1 MPHFISLADIPAAD
15 LRTILDDAHAMKA
28 ARKDQPKGSL
38 DPNAALNGETLAMIF
53 EKASTRTRFSFEQG
67 MRQLGGTSIVAGAN
81 DMQLGRGESVADTAR
96 VLSRFV
102 DAVMIRSNAHSTI
115 TDFAD
120 NADVPVINGLSDHN
134 HPCQIMADLMTLE
147 EKFREQERGVTLK
160 GAKLAWIGDGNNVLA
175 SFVNAAPAFGFE
187 LRISSPEGYRLEE
200 NPKTQGLIE
209 AARQKNKNAKQAIIH
224 DGLSPDGAADGADA
238 LITDCWVSMGDTDKD
253 ERLSALGPYQ
263 INAARLAK
271 ANKDALFL
279 HCLPA
284 YRGQEMTTEVLEG
297 AQSVVWDE
305 AENRLHAQKAVV
317 KWCLGRVRS

>member
-1 MPHFISLADIPAAD
+1 MPHFISLADIPAAE
-15 LRTILDDAHAMKA
+15 LRAILDDAHAMKA
-28 ARKDQPKGSL
+28 ARKHLPKGKT
-38 DPNAALNGETLAMIF
+38 DPSAALNGETLAMIF

-67 MRQLGGTSIVAGAN
+67 MRQLGGSSIVATAN

-120 NADVPVINGLSDHN
+120 HADVPVINGLSDHN
-134 HPCQIMADLMTLE
+134 HPCQILADLMTLE
-147 EKFREQERGVTLK
+147 ERGMNLK

-187 LRISSPEGYRLEE
+187 LRIASPKGYRLDE
-200 NPKTQGLIE
+200 NPITTGLIKAAQEKQGLI
-209 AARQKNKNAKQAIIH
+209 H
-224 DGLSPDGAADGADA
+224 GGLSATDAAEGADA

-253 ERLSALGPYQ
+253 TRIEALTPFQ
-263 INAARLAK
+263 IDGALLATAKTNAT
-271 ANKDALFL
+271 FL

-284 YRGQEMTTEVLEG
+284 YRGQEMTAEVLEG
-297 AQSVVWDE
+297 PQSAVWDE

-317 KWCLGRVRS
+317 KWCLGAS

>member
-1 MPHFISLADIPAAD
+1 MPHFISLADIDAAD
-15 LRTILDDAHAMKA
+15 LRAILDDAHAMKA
-28 ARKDQPKGSL
+28 ARKHLPKGSL
-38 DPNAALNGETLAMIF
+38 DPEAALNGDTLAMIF

-67 MRQLGGTSIVAGAN
+67 MRQLGGSSIVAGAN

-120 NADVPVINGLSDHN
+120 HADVPVINGLSDHN

-147 EKFREQERGVTLK
+147 ERSVKLA

-187 LRISSPEGYRLEE
+187 LRISSPKGYRLEE
-200 NPKTQGLIE
+200 NPKTQGLIK
-209 AARQKNKNAKQAIIH
+209 AAQERQAIIH
-224 DGLSPDGAADGADA
+224 DDLTPDAAAQGADA
-238 LITDCWVSMGDTDKD
+238 LITDCWVSMGDTDKA
-253 ERLSALGPYQ
+253 ERLAALGPYQ
-263 INAARLAK
+263 IDEALMAR

-284 YRGQEMTTEVLEG
+284 YRGQEMTADVLEG
-297 AQSVVWDE
+297 PQSAVWDE

-317 KWCLGRVRS
+317 KWCLGK

>member
-1 MPHFISLADIPAAD
+1 MPHFISLADISPAD
-15 LRTILDDAHAMKA
+15 LRAILDDAHAMKA
-28 ARKDQPKGSL
+28 ARTLENGKRLPKGTL
-38 DPNAALNGETLAMIF
+38 DPSPALNGDTLAMIF

-67 MRQLGGTSIVAGAN
+67 MRQLGGSSIVAGAN

-115 TDFAD
+115 ADFARHSD
-120 NADVPVINGLSDHN
+120 APVINGLSDHN

-147 EKFREQERGVTLK
+147 ERGVKLA

-187 LRISSPEGYRLEE
+187 LRISSPEGYRLED
-200 NPKTQGLIE
+200 NPKTQGLI
-209 AARQKNKNAKQAIIH
+209 AAAQAKQANIK
-224 DGLSPDGAADGADA
+224 DGLSPDDAADDADA

-253 ERLSALGPYQ
+253 ERLAALGPYQ
-263 INAARLAK
+263 IDAARMARAK
-271 ANKDALFL
+271 KHALFL

-284 YRGQEMTTEVLEG
+284 YRGQEMTTDVLEG
-297 AQSVVWDE
+297 EQSAVWDE

-317 KWCLGRVRS
+317 KWCLGA

>member
-1 MPHFISLADIPAAD
+1 MPHFISLADIPPAQ
-15 LRTILDDAHAMKA
+15 LRAILDDAHAMKA
-28 ARKDQPKGSL
+28 ARKGLPKGAA
-38 DPNAALNGETLAMIF
+38 DPSAALNGDTLAMIF

-67 MRQLGGTSIVAGAN
+67 MRQLGGSSIVAGAS

-120 NADVPVINGLSDHN
+120 HADVPVINGLSDHN

-147 EKFREQERGVTLK
+147 ERGIDLSQ
-160 GAKLAWIGDGNNVLA
+160 AKLAWIGDGNNVLA

-187 LRISSPEGYRLEE
+187 LRISSPEGYRLDD
-200 NPKTQGLIE
+200 NPKTQGLIQ
-209 AARQKNKNAKQAIIH
+209 AAKDKQGKILA
-224 DGLSPDGAADGADA
+224 GLSPNAAADGADA
-238 LITDCWVSMGDTDKD
+238 MITDCWVSMGDTDKD
-253 ERLSALGPYQ
+253 ERIAALTPYQ
-263 INAARLAK
+263 IDAARLARAK
-271 ANKDALFL
+271 KDATFL

-284 YRGQEMTTEVLEG
+284 YRGQEMTAEVLEG
-297 AQSVVWDE
+297 EQSAVWDE

-317 KWCLGRVRS
+317 KWCLGVTS

>member
-1 MPHFISLADIPAAD
+1 MPHFISLADISAAD
-15 LRTILDDAHAMKA
+15 LRAILDDAHTMKA
-28 ARKDQPKGSL
+28 ARKGQSKGSL
-38 DPNAALNGETLAMIF
+38 DPNAALRGETLAMIF
-53 EKASTRTRFSFEQG
+53 EKPSTRTRFSFEQG

-115 TDFAD
+115 TEFAAH
-120 NADVPVINGLSDHN
+120 ADVPVINGLSDHN

-147 EKFREQERGVTLK
+147 EKFRTQDRGASLK

-209 AARQKNKNAKQAIIH
+209 AAQDKQAIIH
-224 DGLSPDGAADGADA
+224 NGLSPDDAAAGADA
-238 LITDCWVSMGDTDKD
+238 LITDCWVSMGDTDK
-253 ERLSALGPYQ
+253 EQRLAALGPYQ
-263 INAARLAK
+263 INAARMAR

-284 YRGQEMTTEVLEG
+284 YRGQEMTAEVLEG
-297 AQSVVWDE
+297 PQSVVWDE

-317 KWCLGRVRS
+317 KWCLGAG

>member
-1 MPHFISLADIPAAD
+1 MPHFISLADIPSSD
-15 LRTILDDAHAMKA
+15 LRAILDDAHAMKA
-28 ARKDQPKGSL
+28 ARKTKDGKHLPKGAS
-38 DPNAALNGETLAMIF
+38 DPNAALSGETLAMIF

-102 DAVMIRSNAHSTI
+102 DAVMIRSKAHSTI

-120 NADVPVINGLSDHN
+120 HADVPVINGLSDHN

-147 EKFREQERGVTLK
+147 ERGMKLK

-187 LRISSPEGYRLEE
+187 LRIASPDGYRLDE
-200 NPKTQGLIE
+200 NPITAGLIK
-209 AARQKNKNAKQAIIH
+209 AAQNRQGNIRA
-224 DGLSPDGAADGADA
+224 GLSPDEAAEGADA
-238 LITDCWVSMGDTDKD
+238 LITDCWVSMGDTDK
-253 ERLSALGPYQ
+253 E
-263 INAARLAK
+263 ARLK
-271 ANKDALFL
+271 ALTPFQIDAALMATAAKDATFL

-284 YRGQEMTTEVLEG
+284 YRGQEMTAEVLEG
-297 AQSVVWDE
+297 PQSAVWDE

-317 KWCLGRVRS
+317 KWCLGLG

>member
-1 MPHFISLADIPAAD
+1 MPHFISLADISAAD
-15 LRTILDDAHAMKA
+15 LRVILDDAHAMKA
-28 ARKDQPKGSL
+28 ARKGQAKGSL
-38 DPNAALNGETLAMIF
+38 DPEAPLSGETLAMIF

-115 TDFAD
+115 TDFAE

-147 EKFREQERGVTLK
+147 ERGVTLN
-160 GAKLAWIGDGNNVLA
+160 GAALAWIGDGNNVLA

-187 LRISSPEGYRLEE
+187 LRISSPEGYRLED
-200 NPKTQGLIE
+200 NPKTRGLIK
-209 AARQKNKNAKQAIIH
+209 AAQNNQAIIH
-224 DGLSPDGAADGADA
+224 DDLSPDDAADGADA
-238 LITDCWVSMGDTDKD
+238 LITDCWVSMGDTDKA
-253 ERLSALGPYQ
+253 ERLAALGPYQ
-263 INAARLAK
+263 IDAARLLLAK
-271 ANKDALFL
+271 PDALFL

-284 YRGQEMTTEVLEG
+284 YRGQEMTSEVLEG
-297 AQSVVWDE
+297 EQSAVWDE

-317 KWCLGRVRS
+317 KWCLGK

>member
-1 MPHFISLADIPAAD
+1 MPHFISLADISAAD
-15 LRTILDDAHAMKA
+15 LRAILDDAHAMKA
-28 ARKDQPKGSL
+28 ARKGQAKGSL
-38 DPNAALNGETLAMIF
+38 DPEAPLSGETLAMIF

-67 MRQLGGTSIVAGAN
+67 MRQLGGSSIVAGAN

-115 TDFAD
+115 TDFAE

-147 EKFREQERGVTLK
+147 ERGVTLN
-160 GAKLAWIGDGNNVLA
+160 GAALAWIGDGNNVLA

-187 LRISSPEGYRLEE
+187 LRISSPEGYRLED
-200 NPKTQGLIE
+200 NPKTRGLIK
-209 AARQKNKNAKQAIIH
+209 AAQNKQAIIH
-224 DGLSPDGAADGADA
+224 DDLSPDDAADGADA
-238 LITDCWVSMGDTDKD
+238 LITDCWVSMGDTDKA
-253 ERLSALGPYQ
+253 ERLAALGPYQ
-263 INAARLAK
+263 IDAARLLLAK
-271 ANKDALFL
+271 PDALFL

-284 YRGQEMTTEVLEG
+284 YRGQEMTAEVLEG
-297 AQSVVWDE
+297 EQSAVWDE

-317 KWCLGRVRS
+317 KWCLGK

>member
-1 MPHFISLADIPAAD
+1 MPHFISLADISAAD
-15 LRTILDDAHAMKA
+15 LRAILDDAHAMKA
-28 ARKDQPKGSL
+28 ARKGQAKGSL
-38 DPNAALNGETLAMIF
+38 DPEAPLSGETLAMIF

-67 MRQLGGTSIVAGAN
+67 MRQLGGSSIVAGAN

-115 TDFAD
+115 TDFAE

-147 EKFREQERGVTLK
+147 ERGVTLK
-160 GAKLAWIGDGNNVLA
+160 GAALAWIGDGNNVLA

-187 LRISSPEGYRLEE
+187 LRISSPEGYRLED
-200 NPKTQGLIE
+200 NPKTRGLIK
-209 AARQKNKNAKQAIIH
+209 ATQNKQAIIH
-224 DGLSPDGAADGADA
+224 DDLSPDDAADGADA
-238 LITDCWVSMGDTDKD
+238 LITDCWVSMGDTDKA
-253 ERLSALGPYQ
+253 ERLAALGPYQ
-263 INAARLAK
+263 IDAARLLLAK
-271 ANKDALFL
+271 PDALFL

-284 YRGQEMTTEVLEG
+284 YRGQEMTAEVLEG
-297 AQSVVWDE
+297 EQSAVWDE

-317 KWCLGRVRS
+317 KWCLGK

>member
-1 MPHFISLADIPAAD
+1 MPHFISLADISAAD
-15 LRTILDDAHAMKA
+15 LRAILDDAHAMKA
-28 ARKDQPKGSL
+28 ARKGLPKGRP
-38 DPNAALNGETLAMIF
+38 DPETALNGDTLAMIF

-67 MRQLGGTSIVAGAN
+67 MRQLGGSSIVAGAN

-120 NADVPVINGLSDHN
+120 HADVPVINGLSDHN

-147 EKFREQERGVTLK
+147 ERGLK
-160 GAKLAWIGDGNNVLA
+160 LAGAKLAWIGDGNNVLA

-200 NPKTQGLIE
+200 NPKTRGLIK
-209 AARQKNKNAKQAIIH
+209 AAQNKQGIIH
-224 DGLSPDGAADGADA
+224 DGLSPDAAADGADA

-253 ERLSALGPYQ
+253 QRLAALGPYQ
-263 INAARLAK
+263 IDADRMARAK
-271 ANKDALFL
+271 QDALFL

-284 YRGQEMTTEVLEG
+284 YRGQEMTADVLEG
-297 AQSVVWDE
+297 PQSVVWDE

-317 KWCLGRVRS
+317 KWCLGK

>member
-1 MPHFISLADIPAAD
+1 MPHFISLADISAAD
-15 LRTILDDAHAMKA
+15 LRAILDDAHAMKA
-28 ARKDQPKGSL
+28 ARKGQPKGSL
-38 DPNAALNGETLAMIF
+38 DPNASLNGDTLAMIF

-67 MRQLGGTSIVAGAN
+67 MRQLGGSSIVAGAN

-120 NADVPVINGLSDHN
+120 HADIPVINGLSDHN

-147 EKFREQERGVTLK
+147 ERGVTLK

-187 LRISSPEGYRLEE
+187 LRISSPGGYRLED
-200 NPKTQGLIE
+200 NPKTRGLIT
-209 AARQKNKNAKQAIIH
+209 AAQNRQGIVH
-224 DGLSPDGAADGADA
+224 DGLTPDAAADGADA

-253 ERLSALGPYQ
+253 ERLAALGPYQ
-263 INAARLAK
+263 IDAARMAR
-271 ANKDALFL
+271 ADKDALFL

-284 YRGQEMTTEVLEG
+284 YRGQEMTAEVLEG
-297 AQSVVWDE
+297 PQSVVWDE

-317 KWCLGRVRS
+317 KWCLGK